1 MIVAPS
7 TERCANLTLNQSIEA
22 HQHIS
27 LWTGRPEIEKAGNE
41 MDKNAAEV
49 QCGKERKRR
58 QHGKS
63 AFILKKK
70 MRTEQQKITKRLSRS
85 FLVIS

>member
-49 QCGKERKRR
+49 QCGKEKKAPSTR
-58 QHGKS
+58 QIRIYFEEENADG
-63 AFILKKK
+63 
-70 MRTEQQKITKRLSRS
+70 TTKNN
-85 FLVIS
+85 

>member
-1 MIVAPS
+1 MRQLDIGGP
-7 TERCANLTLNQSIEA
+7 NLSIEA

-49 QCGKERKRR
+49 QCGKE
-58 QHGKS
+58 
-63 AFILKKK
+63 KKAPST
-70 MRTEQQKITKRLSRS
+70 R
-85 FLVIS
+85 